1 MRLLIV
7 AAVAALTAIV
17 AVFVLRKVDGPWS
30 GDSSIRTAIAG
41 ATAGVVS
48 VVVSRNL
55 RKKD

>member
-7 AAVAALTAIV
+7 CAVAALTAIV
-17 AVFVLRKVDGPWS
+17 VVFVLREVDGPWS
-30 GDSSIRTAIAG
+30 ADSSIRTGIAG
-41 ATAGVVS
+41 AAAGVVS

>member
-1 MRLLIV
+1 MRILIV
-7 AAVAALTAIV
+7 AAVASLTAIV
-17 AVFVLRKVDGPWS
+17 AVFVLRKIDGPWS

-41 ATAGVVS
+41 AAAGVVS